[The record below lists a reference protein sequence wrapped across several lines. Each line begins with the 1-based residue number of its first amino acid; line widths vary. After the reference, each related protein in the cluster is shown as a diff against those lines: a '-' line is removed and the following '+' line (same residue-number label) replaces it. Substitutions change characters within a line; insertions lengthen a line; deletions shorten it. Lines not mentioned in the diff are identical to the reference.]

1 MKRGI
6 CEDFFSALPG
16 KTFFRTGEKKTDRQM
31 GEIEKTFVLLRPEC
45 TRLTGG
51 SKQVAFFCGTT
62 QLSQVKECRDL
73 N

>member
-1 MKRGI
+1 
-6 CEDFFSALPG
+6 
-16 KTFFRTGEKKTDRQM
+16 M

-51 SKQVAFFCGTT
+51 SEQVAFFCGTT
-62 QLSQVKECRDL
+62 QLSQVKECREL

>member
-1 MKRGI
+1 
-6 CEDFFSALPG
+6 
-16 KTFFRTGEKKTDRQM
+16 M

-51 SKQVAFFCGTT
+51 NELVAFFCETT
-62 QLSQVKECRDL
+62 QLSQVKECREL